1 MGAGLAGARVLRRSA
16 GLHWERP
23 AELAPGP
30 RADAVSGRPEPA
42 GLGVHEAPAVAVDVA
57 GPRRAALWRL
67 RPPRVH
73 AADVHPAV
81 LQQRRG
87 RSRGRGGCWSA
98 AGPCPPFRRGLRRAL
113 GLDLQLVGLGWPFP
127 SCALLQEVAVEALLQ
142 ATGLPADLVHHA
154 LTPLTHGEG
163 VLVRSCTPGGERGAG
178 APRGGAGVGEASLS
192 AGAWVVGF
200 RVCVWGWGPGP
211 GIACAAVAWGGP
223 RLTPAEAAAGGPGS
237 GSTAPRGAW
246 GSFRAHFGARL
257 TLGRVLA
264 PGALRLN
271 QAALAR
277 ASGRHLRLLPRQRYL
292 RAERADVSAL
302 ERKRNVLCCLI
313 TRILKVEKQLHIDNL
328 VFRVW
333 RARGAERG
341 CPGAAPHCSVG
352 LPWCCR

>member
-16 GLHWERP
+16 GLRWERP

-178 APRGGAGVGEASLS
+178 APQGGCWGRGGESVCRRVGGWVSGLRVGLGTGARDCVCGCRLGGTKADACGGSGGRPGVGFDSPAGGLGLLQGPFRGSADPGSGASS
-192 AGAWVVGF
+192 RCAAAEPG
-200 RVCVWGWGPGP
+200 GPGP
-211 GIACAAVAWGGP
+211 CLWP
-223 RLTPAEAAAGGPGS
+223 PPEAAAP
-237 GSTAPRGAW
+237 AEVPA
-246 GSFRAHFGARL
+246 
-257 TLGRVLA
+257 GRE
-264 PGALRLN
+264 G
-271 QAALAR
+271 
-277 ASGRHLRLLPRQRYL
+277 
-292 RAERADVSAL
+292 
-302 ERKRNVLCCLI
+302 
-313 TRILKVEKQLHIDNL
+313 
-328 VFRVW
+328 
-333 RARGAERG
+333 
-341 CPGAAPHCSVG
+341 
-352 LPWCCR
+352 